1 MAWRPLGFLQPG
13 RERKLEEGLCLLL
26 STRGETWLLKGI
38 TAPSHGS
45 PFLNPILR
53 PHGEPDKYGKA
64 RFAINTLTGF
74 NTGEMFEMK
83 RRTRLA
89 GLMLRVF

>member
-1 MAWRPLGFLQPG
+1 MAWRPVGSLHPG
-13 RERKLEEGLCLLL
+13 RERKRDLCHLLLL

-74 NTGEMFEMK
+74 NTGEMFETK